1 MNMLSV
7 RRDAA
12 GVPLILKPHTAG
24 KVPVLMCGGAL
35 TWRGFPHMMP
45 AGGVDMRTV
54 FV

>member
-1 MNMLSV
+1 MLSV

-12 GVPLILKPHTAG
+12 GVPLILKPYTSG

-35 TWRGFPHMMP
+35 IWRGSPRMMP
-45 AGGVDMRTV
+45 VGGVDMRTV